1 MDDLEFRRR
10 MMQMNKRGGGGGE
23 LSDYVQDGLVWHLDG
38 IERGSNTNKWRELIN
53 GVDMNLDD
61 PSLMESNC
69 INCTR
74 DRGYGAYLVD
84 NTISVDGVNG
94 TVEVVIHPAND
105 LSGRTAFVFA
115 GNISYSSQNAIL
127 ALYGGTT
134 VYHTIN
140 NAPVHRLNTTSGAMI
155 ISANNTLAI
164 QNGVEL
170 SKSGS
175 DNYNTSTIRLQV
187 GYKGSTDAQFLG
199 RIYAIRVY
207 NRRLTQEEILQNQRN
222 DNIRFNLGLSI

>member
-1 MDDLEFRRR
+1 
-10 MMQMNKRGGGGGE
+10 MMQMNKRGGGGLDG
-23 LSDYVQDGLVWHLDG
+23 YIQDGLAFHLDG
-38 IERGSNTNKWRELIN
+38 IERGDNPNRWHELVN
-53 GVDMNLDD
+53 GVDMILDD

-74 DRGYGAYLVD
+74 DRGYGAYLAD
-84 NTISVDGVNG
+84 NTISVDGFNG

-105 LSGRTAFVFA
+105 LSGRTSFVFA
-115 GNISYSSQNAIL
+115 GNINYSSQNAIL

-164 QNGVEL
+164 QNGAEL

-175 DNYNTSTIRLQV
+175 DYYNTGTSRLQV
-187 GYKGSTDAQFLG
+187 GYSGSINNQFFG